1 MTAGRRRKEVPDSSG
16 SGFGSASGGD
26 ADPGTELRAVRA
38 ELARLNRHRFIRLHD
53 SLPRLLAWNFARG
66 LAFGLGTVLGA
77 SVLLSLAAWS
87 LAQVGFLPLIGEWAA
102 GIARMMRDAS
112 EP

>member
-1 MTAGRRRKEVPDSSG
+1 MPTRGRTAPETP
-16 SGFGSASGGD
+16 GGE
-26 ADPGTELRAVRA
+26 AELRAELAAVRA
-38 ELARLNRHRFIRLHD
+38 ELTRLNRHRFIRLHD

-87 LAQVGFLPLIGEWAA
+87 LAQVEFLPLIGEWAA
-102 GIARMMRDAS
+102 EIARMMREAT
-112 EP
+112 EK